1 MKQII
6 LRTITG
12 LIILAIGVGALLGA
26 LNLIPFWGWFGVWW
40 PLLIIIGGVLVLVG
54 DLRKNYMSALVL
66 LIIGGFLLLKNL
78 GSLEFNTFLIIVSV
92 IIIMIGLSVL
102 INSENRMKA
111 KTESKNTDDIS
122 TVLGGGEFRNKS
134 QDYQGGKVTAVLG
147 GVSLDLRDAK
157 IKGEARLEVLGIMG
171 GIEIR
176 VPRDWQ
182 VISKIAPIVGGVENK
197 AESSPDSKS
206 PVLTVVGTVAL
217 GGIEIKT

>member
-197 AESSPDSKS
+197 AESSPDGKS

>member
-102 INSENRMKA
+102 INSENRIKA
-111 KTESKNTDDIS
+111 QTESKNTDDIS

-147 GVSLDLRDAK
+147 VVSLDLRDAK

-182 VISKIAPIVGGVENK
+182 VISKVAPIVGGVENK